1 MAYADYLHCEKCDS
15 KTLYIGDSDLPDPE
29 PVIFD
34 SGCYRKVPDLQRI
47 ASDLLEALEENRP
60 DHEHDAQIA
69 VVCLAEEVGEL
80 ASAWR
85 RWAGKARRTGTFEE
99 MEAEL
104 ADVLIVAASFAVR
117 TGIDIDKAVSTKLE
131 TIYSRGWKA

>member
-1 MAYADYLHCEKCDS
+1 MHMRAHD
-15 KTLYIGDSDLPDPE
+15 G
-29 PVIFD
+29 
-34 SGCYRKVPDLQRI
+34 SGERVNLQQI
-47 ASDLLEALEENRP
+47 AQDLLKALEENRP

-85 RWAGKARRTGTFEE
+85 RQAGKARRSGTFEE

-117 TGIDIDKAVSTKLE
+117 AGIDIDRAVQKKLD
-131 TIYSRGWKA
+131 TIYSRGWRA

>member
-1 MAYADYLHCEKCDS
+1 MN
-15 KTLYIGDSDLPDPE
+15 
-29 PVIFD
+29 
-34 SGCYRKVPDLQRI
+34 LQRI
-47 ASDLLEALEENRP
+47 ATDLLKALEENRP
-60 DHEHDAQIA
+60 DHDHDAQIA

-85 RWAGKARRTGTFEE
+85 RWAGKARRPGTFEE

-117 TGIDIDKAVSTKLE
+117 VGIDIDKAVQVKLD
-131 TIYSRGWKA
+131 TIYSRGWKSD

>member
-1 MAYADYLHCEKCDS
+1 M
-15 KTLYIGDSDLPDPE
+15 
-29 PVIFD
+29 
-34 SGCYRKVPDLQRI
+34 PDLQQI
-47 ASDLLEALEENRP
+47 ATDLLKALEENRP

-85 RWAGKARRTGTFEE
+85 RWAGKARRSGTFEE

-117 TGIDIDKAVSTKLE
+117 AGIDIDRAVQKKLD
-131 TIYSRGWKA
+131 TIYSRGWKSD